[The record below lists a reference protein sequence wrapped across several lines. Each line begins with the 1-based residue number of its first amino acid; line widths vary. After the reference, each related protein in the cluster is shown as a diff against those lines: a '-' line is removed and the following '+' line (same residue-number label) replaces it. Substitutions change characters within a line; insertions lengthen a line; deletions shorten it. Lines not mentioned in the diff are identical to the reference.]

1 MADFDL
7 GEEVNA
13 KRMQVFIGAIT
24 YPDADTPVTLG
35 GEWKLLQN
43 ARVLISHPIFR
54 EPTTS
59 GGVATYTG
67 APDNTISGTLLFTRD
82 EWNTANA
89 GANKVAGLAAL
100 LAPGAG
106 GEVIRKKWLVRFMDI
121 SSTLAAQTTIP
132 TRNELLTFTDCQLSV
147 VDISKSVEGAVK
159 ADITVIC
166 PGEPTTTTT
175 D

>member
-1 MADFDL
+1 MADYGDL
-7 GEEVNA
+7 AEAVNA
-13 KRMQVFIGAIT
+13 KKMQVFVGS
-24 YPDADTPVTLG
+24 DASDGTAVTNQ
-35 GEWKLLQN
+35 WKLVQN

-82 EWNTANA
+82 EWDDSTNGFEN
-89 GANKVAGLAAL
+89 L
-100 LAPGAG
+100 LTISSG
-106 GEVIRKKWLVRFMDI
+106 GEVESNSWIVKFTDVSGTSTD
-121 SSTLAAQTTIP
+121 STL
-132 TRNELLTFTDCQLSV
+132 TFASCKLSV

-166 PGEPTTTTT
+166 PGEPTSS
-175 D
+175 

>member
-1 MADFDL
+1 MADL
-7 GEEVNA
+7 GVVTEAVNA
-13 KRMQVFIGAIT
+13 KKMQVFIGST
-24 YPDADTPVTLG
+24 SN
-35 GEWKLLQN
+35 EWKLVQN

-82 EWNTANA
+82 EWDDSTNGFEN
-89 GANKVAGLAAL
+89 L
-100 LAPGAG
+100 LAVSSG
-106 GEVIRKKWLVRFMDI
+106 GEVESNSWIVKFTDV
-121 SSTLAAQTTIP
+121 SGTSTDST
-132 TRNELLTFTDCQLSV
+132 LTFTSCKLSV

-166 PGEPTTTTT
+166 PGEPTSS
-175 D
+175 

>member
-1 MADFDL
+1 MADFDI

-13 KRMQVFIGAIT
+13 KRMQVYIGAIT
-24 YPDADTPVTLG
+24 YPDSASPITLG
-35 GEWKLLQN
+35 GEWKLMQN
-43 ARVLISHPIFR
+43 VRVLISHPIFR

-82 EWNTANA
+82 EWNTPNVSGVGKAS
-89 GANKVAGLAAL
+89 GFAAL
-100 LAPGAG
+100 LAPGSG
-106 GEVIRKKWLVRFMDI
+106 GEVLIKSWVIRLMDVGSI
-121 SSTLAAQTTIP
+121 FTDGVP
-132 TRNELLTFTDCQLSV
+132 NKNESLTFTDCKLSV

-166 PGEPTTTTT
+166 PGEPTTVTT

>member
-1 MADFDL
+1 MADYGDL
-7 GEEVNA
+7 AEAVNA
-13 KRMQVFIGAIT
+13 KKMQVFVGS
-24 YPDADTPVTLG
+24 DASDGTAVTNQ
-35 GEWKLLQN
+35 WKLVQN

-82 EWNTANA
+82 EWDDATNGFEN
-89 GANKVAGLAAL
+89 L
-100 LAPGAG
+100 LTISSG
-106 GEVIRKKWLVRFMDI
+106 GEVESNSWIVKFTDVSGTSTD
-121 SSTLAAQTTIP
+121 STL
-132 TRNELLTFTDCQLSV
+132 TFASCKLSV

-166 PGEPTTTTT
+166 PGEPATT
-175 D
+175 

>member
-1 MADFDL
+1 MADL
-7 GEEVNA
+7 GVVTEAVNA
-13 KRMQVFIGAIT
+13 KKMQVFVGS
-24 YPDADTPVTLG
+24 DASDGTAVTNQ
-35 GEWKLLQN
+35 WKLVQN

-82 EWNTANA
+82 EWDDSTNGFEN
-89 GANKVAGLAAL
+89 L
-100 LAPGAG
+100 LTISSG
-106 GEVIRKKWLVRFMDI
+106 GEVESNSWIVKFTDVSGTSTD
-121 SSTLAAQTTIP
+121 STL
-132 TRNELLTFTDCQLSV
+132 TFASCKLSV

-166 PGEPTTTTT
+166 PGEPTSS
-175 D
+175 

>member
-1 MADFDL
+1 MSLGTA

-13 KRMQVFIGAIT
+13 KKMQVFIGPNTAT
-24 YPDADTPVTLG
+24 GTPTPATV
-35 GEWKLLQN
+35 EWKLLQN

-67 APDNTISGTLLFTRD
+67 APDNNISGTLLFTRD
-82 EWNTANA
+82 EWNTATN
-89 GANKVAGLAAL
+89 GFKII
-100 LAPGAG
+100 LAPGSG
-106 GEVIRKKWLVRFMDI
+106 GEVPLHNWTVKFIDI
-121 SSTLAAQTTIP
+121 SGVST
-132 TRNELLTFTDCQLSV
+132 NGNLTFANCKLSV

-166 PGEPTTTTT
+166 PGEPDTA
-175 D
+175 

>member
-1 MADFDL
+1 MADL
-7 GEEVNA
+7 GVVTEAVNA
-13 KRMQVFIGAIT
+13 KKMQVFIGST
-24 YPDADTPVTLG
+24 SN
-35 GEWKLLQN
+35 EWKLVQN

-82 EWNTANA
+82 EWDDATNGFEN
-89 GANKVAGLAAL
+89 L
-100 LAPGAG
+100 LTISSG
-106 GEVIRKKWLVRFMDI
+106 GEVESNSWIVKFTDVSGI
-121 SSTLAAQTTIP
+121 STDSTL
-132 TRNELLTFTDCQLSV
+132 TFASCKLSV

-166 PGEPTTTTT
+166 PGEPTSS
-175 D
+175 